1 MRTRSVMPAGLV
13 VVPVAGRRGGL
24 RSSDERRVH
33 RPLES
38 GDLDLDLSDEID
50 GFGVLLAALWRG
62 VPAASG
68 LPVESEQLGARL
80 RQRDGRGLVMGHEV
94 LQRDRDT
101 ERTRR
106 PAVGRE
112 VKYSHDVT
120 VR

>member
-1 MRTRSVMPAGLV
+1 MRTRSVIAMALV
-13 VVPVAGRRGGL
+13 VVSVAGRRCGL

-38 GDLDLDLSDEID
+38 GDLDLDLADEID
-50 GFGVLLAALWRG
+50 GFGVLLAAMWRG

-68 LPVESEQLGARL
+68 LPVESEQLGAGL
-80 RQRDGRGLVMGHEV
+80 RQREGRGLVMGHGV
-94 LQRDRDT
+94 LQGDRDT

-112 VKYSHDVT
+112 VKYSHHRT